1 MKAVNFGIDLGTTNS
16 LIAKYENGQ
25 VVLFKNPIG
34 HKESL
39 ASAVAF
45 RKDRILVGDKAREYL
60 LKDPVNVF
68 GSFKRRMG
76 TDDRFYVVNIDE
88 NITPIE
94 LSSYILRELKLFV
107 HSEESVE
114 AVVIT
119 IPASFDTMQASAT
132 KKAGE
137 LAGFLEVF
145 LLQEPIAAS
154 LAYFNHGQEEKS
166 GYWLA
171 YDLGGGTFDIAL
183 VEIRDGEMK
192 VKDHEGNN
200 FLGGVDFDSL
210 IVEQLII
217 PQMVTE
223 TQIED
228 LFDQLTQKH
237 GKQERLYHQLLY
249 LAEEVKKELSFQN
262 TAEIDFSAEIE
273 GQRYDF
279 LITISVEQFNTLIAP
294 KVQETL
300 RMVSTILTRN
310 HLQTQ
315 DINEIILVGGS
326 TLIPYV
332 RTLLKETTGIKVNT
346 AVDPITA
353 VAVGAAFYA
362 ANKYYEPHRKQT
374 IEQDSVDDLL
384 TQAAASIPQPEE
396 AGYSLQLNLGYNKM
410 SKEDEEVLLVKVT
423 GNGDNY
429 TYRITRNDGG
439 FDTGIIGLK
448 PKFTEFLPL
457 LPNIGNSFQ
466 LRIFDENGNEIPALE
481 QSIAITH
488 GQYSTSGQPLP
499 KDICIEIDDKENQ
512 TTRLE
517 VVFEKNSILP
527 LKKTLYRE
535 VSKTIAKGSNDSIVI
550 NILEGDR
557 FARSISNLPIGCIEI
572 SGKQLT
578 SDLIKGSDIEIQI
591 SMSDNRELSVE
602 TYLVMTHQ
610 EFNNTFSISE
620 KHINISRLKEQFALL
635 ETEIR
640 HTLKQFNVEDN
651 QIWAIQTE
659 NLLRELESH
668 AKDLSRMKENDS
680 TDKRYV
686 IAEML
691 TRVSQEFDKIGGY
704 ERLEGL
710 QSEYLKNKDFVE
722 QSLPSADMDKDL
734 LSSRYRKLIES
745 ESHILKSRN
754 PAILKRTI
762 DLLDDLYW
770 DILWNTNSYLVS
782 RYYHIKSYSQESFN
796 NYKAAQAIFVKAEK
810 SIEDERY
817 LDLKRLIFELINIMK
832 FDCSGWNTKKGIENF
847 KGTGIS

>member
-16 LIAKYENGQ
+16 LIAKYENGR

-94 LSSYILRELKLFV
+94 LSSYVLRELKQFV

-114 AVVIT
+114 AAIIT
-119 IPASFDTMQASAT
+119 IPASFDTMQANAT

-137 LAGFLEVF
+137 LAGFQEVF

-154 LAYFNHGQEEKS
+154 LAYFNHEQEEKS

-200 FLGGVDFDSL
+200 FLGGVDFDTL

-217 PQMVTE
+217 PQMVAE

-228 LFDQLTQKH
+228 LFDQLTLKH
-237 GKQERLYHQLLY
+237 GKLERLYLQLLY
-249 LAEEVKKELSFQN
+249 LAEEFKKELSVQN

-279 LITISVEQFNTLIAP
+279 LITISVEQFNDLIAP

-310 HLQTQ
+310 HLQAQ

-326 TLIPYV
+326 TLIPLV

-362 ANKYYEPHRKQT
+362 ANKYYEPKNQT
-374 IEQDSVDDLL
+374 IGQNNIDDLL
-384 TQAAASIPQPEE
+384 NQAAASVHQSEE
-396 AGYSLQLNLGYNKM
+396 AQYSLQLNLGYNKM

-423 GNGDNY
+423 GSYDNY

-439 FDTGIIGLK
+439 FDTGIIALK

-457 LPNIGNSFQ
+457 LPNIGNTFQ
-466 LRIFDENGNEIPALE
+466 LRIFDENGNEISALG

-535 VSKTIAKGSNDSIVI
+535 VSKTIAKNSGESIVI

-640 HTLKQFNVEDN
+640 NTLKQFNVEDN
-651 QIWAIQTE
+651 RIWAIQTE
-659 NLLRELESH
+659 SLLRELEGH
-668 AKDLSRMKENDS
+668 AKNLSRMKENDS

-710 QSEYLKNKDFVE
+710 QSEYLRNKELVE
-722 QSLPSADMDKDL
+722 QLLPSADMDKDL
-734 LSSRYRKLIES
+734 LSSRYRKLVEA
-745 ESHILKSRN
+745 ESHVLKSRN
-754 PAILKRTI
+754 PAMLKRAI

-770 DILWNTNSYLVS
+770 DILWNTNSHLVS
-782 RYYHIKSYSQESFN
+782 RYYNIKSYSQESFN
-796 NYKAAQAIFVKAEK
+796 NYQVAQSIFIKAEK

-817 LDLKRLIFELINIMK
+817 LDLKRLIVELINLMK
-832 FDCSGWNTKKGIENF
+832 FDRSGWNTKKGVENF
-847 KGTGIS
+847 NGTGIS